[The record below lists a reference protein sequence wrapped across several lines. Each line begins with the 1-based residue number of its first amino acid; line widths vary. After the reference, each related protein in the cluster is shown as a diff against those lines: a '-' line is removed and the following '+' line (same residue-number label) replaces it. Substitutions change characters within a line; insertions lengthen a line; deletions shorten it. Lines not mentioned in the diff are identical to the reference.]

1 MQDMKRLIE
10 KLGYEDLMRMKKE
23 LEEGELKKFIEQ
35 KLRHFETTHEKT
47 CSVCYNLLEPHS
59 MHNYSLVFGPDDF
72 KKKASFCGLD
82 CLQYFL
88 ENLKVGRGD

>member
-35 KLRHFETTHEKT
+35 GGIRDERK
-47 CSVCYNLLEPHS
+47 P
-59 MHNYSLVFGPDDF
+59 
-72 KKKASFCGLD
+72 
-82 CLQYFL
+82 
-88 ENLKVGRGD
+88 